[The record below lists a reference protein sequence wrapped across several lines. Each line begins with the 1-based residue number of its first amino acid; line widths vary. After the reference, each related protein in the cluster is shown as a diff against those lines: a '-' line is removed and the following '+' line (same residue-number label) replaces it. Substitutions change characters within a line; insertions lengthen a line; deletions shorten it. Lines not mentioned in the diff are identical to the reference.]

1 MDMNTL
7 KETVQHDLHK
17 IGVSIGDEKGIYFS
31 EQLGCHAPGDYFFVN
46 DKGFHCVSIDDRG
59 NIEPE
64 VTYRDAEGIL
74 FALYWGITANLAVE
88 YARLHQKSGEDWRR
102 TMFAKQ
108 LELLQVLGEPYYIK
122 GKHAIDEV
130 LANSPYND
138 ALF

>member
-7 KETVQHDLHK
+7 KETIQHDLHK
-17 IGVSIGDEKGIYFS
+17 IGVNLEDEKGIYFS
-31 EQLGCHAPGDYFFVN
+31 EQLGNHAPGDYFFVN

-64 VTYRDAEGIL
+64 VTYHNAEDLL
-74 FALYWGITANLAVE
+74 FVLYWGITADLAIE
-88 YARLHQKSGEDWRR
+88 YARLNQMPGKDWRR
-102 TMFAKQ
+102 IMFAKR
-108 LELLQVLGEPYYIK
+108 LDLLQALGEPYYSK